1 MAGNPSECREQAAS
15 CWALAETANEQE
27 KQRLSDLAWA
37 WEQLAVEHES
47 AQAFLRTMEAVN
59 AGLEA
64 DTAVS
69 SPTAPHDDD
78 RRFPASINSMVAC
91 LAQIAFLEAI

>member
-37 WEQLAVEHES
+37 WEQLAVEHEN

-59 AGLEA
+59 EGLER
-64 DTAVS
+64 DTAVPS
-69 SPTAPHDDD
+69 LTPYPEDGRRPSLPALD
-78 RRFPASINSMVAC
+78 RWSLVQFRG
-91 LAQIAFLEAI
+91 LAAF